1 MPDPTKNYKMAK
13 GSKEKN
19 TPTVFSEK
27 HSAIVNKA
35 YAKAQKNDSISRAGT
50 DRKDKMIR
58 ERINNPPNS
67 TDSLAV
73 YMRNNNGAT
82 IWSKVANAAEKKYG
96 KIDVSGFD
104 IRKPRK
110 TNAKKAFEKYNIK

>member
-1 MPDPTKNYKMAK
+1 MPDPTKNYKMIQGK
-13 GSKEKN
+13 KKKN

-27 HSAIVNKA
+27 HSVIVDKA

-50 DRKDKMIR
+50 ARKDKMIR

-82 IWSKVANAAEKKYG
+82 IWSKVANAAEK
-96 KIDVSGFD
+96 
-104 IRKPRK
+104 
-110 TNAKKAFEKYNIK
+110 NMAKLMFQDLILENQEKQMLKKRLKNII